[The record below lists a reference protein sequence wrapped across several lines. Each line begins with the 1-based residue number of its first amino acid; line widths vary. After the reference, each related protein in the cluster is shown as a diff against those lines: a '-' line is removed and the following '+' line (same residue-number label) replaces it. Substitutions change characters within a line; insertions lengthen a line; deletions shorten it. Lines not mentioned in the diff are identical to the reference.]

1 MRDWKKDSMPLP
13 KVIRIKFI
21 QNQIGKCFNINHIN
35 IGLNYFF
42 NIQWRFSVKT
52 VRINIPIGKIF
63 FKKGVGVTKSLL
75 KYTMW
80 LSLLNGAVRV
90 IYTASMPDKSNNT
103 FFAPLSY
110 KFYKPTIGY
119 RGWKSILNFA
129 VKFICKFCSQLHCI
143 TNTKSE
149 VS

>member
-1 MRDWKKDSMPLP
+1 MPLP

-21 QNQIGKCFNINHIN
+21 QTQIGKCFNINHIN

-63 FKKGVGVTKSLL
+63 FKKGVGVTKNLL

-90 IYTASMPDKSNNT
+90 IYTASMPDKSTNT
-103 FFAPLSY
+103 FFAPLSLQ
-110 KFYKPTIGY
+110 
-119 RGWKSILNFA
+119 IL
-129 VKFICKFCSQLHCI
+129 
-143 TNTKSE
+143 
-149 VS
+149 